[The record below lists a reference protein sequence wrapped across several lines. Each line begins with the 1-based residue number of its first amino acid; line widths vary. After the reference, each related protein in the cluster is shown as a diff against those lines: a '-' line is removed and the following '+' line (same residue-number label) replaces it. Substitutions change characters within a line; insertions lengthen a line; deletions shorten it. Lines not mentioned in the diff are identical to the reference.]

1 MLDDRRTAL
10 WNALGLGPQWVRRET
25 LIEAKKH
32 LPQPEVPAAVPQQ
45 APAAPVARAPIAQ
58 AKPVQAPVR
67 TAAPAPAQPKAPAAR
82 APFTAPV
89 AVAKKESTPFVRP
102 AAAPSP
108 EIIKAADWAALTKL
122 VEGCQGCELC
132 KGRMKT
138 VFAAGEPPAKIVLIG
153 EGPGR
158 DEDIQGIPF
167 VGAAGKL
174 LDKIM
179 NSIGLKRGEDVAI
192 INSVKCR
199 PPYNRDPLPEE
210 MATCRPFLER
220 QIELL
225 DPELIVLLGLPAVKT
240 VLGIEDRLGALR
252 GKVFEQEICGKKRRI
267 IVTYHPAYYLRSRL
281 EKRKAWTDWCFI
293 ADTIDAIDGK
303 KA

>member
-25 LIEAKKH
+25 LIEAKKNQ
-32 LPQPEVPAAVPQQ
+32 PQPEVPAAAAKS
-45 APAAPVARAPIAQ
+45 APASPVAKVPVSQPKSATTAQ
-58 AKPVQAPVR
+58 R
-67 TAAPAPAQPKAPAAR
+67 TFESRPAQPRTPPR
-82 APFTAPV
+82 TPVSAPV
-89 AVAKKESTPFVRP
+89 AVQRKENTTFVRP
-102 AAAPSP
+102 ATAPSP
-108 EIIKAADWAALTKL
+108 EIIKAADWSALTKL

-132 KGRMKT
+132 KGRMKP
-138 VFAAGEPPAKIVLIG
+138 VFAAGEPPAKVVLIG

-179 NSIGLKRGEDVAI
+179 YSIGLKRGEGVAI

-210 MATCRPFLER
+210 METCRPFLER

-240 VLGIEDRLGALR
+240 VLKLEERIGSLR
-252 GKVFEQEICGKKRRI
+252 GKVFEQEIAGKKRRI

-293 ADTIDAIDGK
+293 ADTIDTIDGK